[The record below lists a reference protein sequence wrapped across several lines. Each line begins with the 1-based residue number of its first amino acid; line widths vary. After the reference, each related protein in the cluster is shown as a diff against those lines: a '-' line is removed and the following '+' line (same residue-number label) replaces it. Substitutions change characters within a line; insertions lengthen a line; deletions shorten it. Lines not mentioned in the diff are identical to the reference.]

1 MGFWKNFVEKSRKSL
16 KYSASDPTNFEEV
29 WSFTSTR
36 IRVVSLLVVLVI
48 GLGFGMSYLISW
60 VGGTG
65 IGKNDTTIERKQLEA
80 QFEKI
85 AKMEEKARMRDKY
98 NAALLKILRGEV
110 PLNSN
115 IDSLAEVTDPDYGSI
130 QVKPS
135 KSEVEVSKKVKDDMR
150 TVNRTEASIPYFK
163 SPVKGVVSDG
173 YKKGTHPGID
183 VVTEENESIKVCL
196 SGTILYA
203 GFTRQDGYMV
213 IVDHGNGYSSVYKHA
228 RKALKKTGD
237 RVQIGDPI
245 AIVGNTGANSTGPH
259 LHFEL
264 WYNQSPVN
272 PEDYIKFTR

>member
-1 MGFWKNFVEKSRKSL
+1 MGFWKKIVEKSRKSV

-36 IRVVSLLVVLVI
+36 IRVVSLLVVLLLVV
-48 GLGFGMSYLISW
+48 GFGMSFLISW
-60 VGGTG
+60 LGGPVVGG
-65 IGKNDTTIERKQLEA
+65 NDATIERKQLEK

-85 AKMEEKARMRDKY
+85 AKLEEKTRKRDQY
-98 NAALLKILRGEV
+98 NGALLKILRGEV
-110 PLNSN
+110 PFNSD

-130 QVKPS
+130 QTKPS
-135 KSEVEVSKKVKDDMR
+135 KSELEVSKKVKDDMR
-150 TVNRTEASIPYFK
+150 TGNRSEATIPYFK

-173 YKKGTHPGID
+173 FKKELHGGID
-183 VVTEENESIKVCL
+183 VVTEKNESIKACL
-196 SGTILYA
+196 SGTVLFS
-203 GFTRQDGYMV
+203 GFTRQDGYIV
-213 IVDHGNGYSSVYKHA
+213 ILDHGNGYASVYKHA

-245 AIVGNTGANSTGPH
+245 AIVGNTGENTTGPH